1 MEMLLG
7 FIVLLACLI
16 IGVQHGGIGLA
27 AVSGVGLVIFT
38 FVWLFG
44 HPCGQEMP
52 ISPVTKP
59 VPLA

>member
-1 MEMLLG
+1 MTKNLTEG
-7 FIVLLACLI
+7 EPARLI
-16 IGVQHGGIGLA
+16 LF
-27 AVSGVGLVIFT
+27 FT
-38 FVWLFG
+38 LPLIAGNVWLFG

>member
-38 FVWLFG
+38 FSNFAHG
-44 HPCGQEMP
+44 KHPVCLDK
-52 ISPVTKP
+52 S
-59 VPLA
+59 A